1 MLIKAPALDSRLIES
16 IDVQRAIRAAV
27 VKKANQLY
35 AADNAR
41 RWNVHQATP
50 KQIQGVWRMAYAE
63 LKYKFPKTKWLHDRY
78 IPKWITRLD
87 YYAARGGKK
96 LLLELYEIVKNLGNI
111 PMEHRII
118 RYVPETEIQQ
128 QQLVHIDPLDYIL

>member
-1 MLIKAPALDSRLIES
+1 MLIKAQPLDSKFIES
-16 IDVQRAIRAAV
+16 IDVQRAIRSAI

-35 AADNAR
+35 AAENAR
-41 RWNVHQATP
+41 RWNISQATS

-78 IPKWITRLD
+78 IPRWITRLD

-96 LLLELYEIVKNLGNI
+96 LLLELYEIVKNLGNV
-111 PMEHRII
+111 PMEHTII
-118 RYVPETEIQQ
+118 RYVPETEVRQQ
-128 QQLVHIDPLDYIL
+128 TMVHIDPMDYIL